1 VHLTGGAARDKTD
14 AAMEGIRPMATEQIA
29 AAINAWDVAQQQ
41 FDLAAE
47 HLNLSPGLRKVLR
60 EPKRELTVHFPVK
73 MDDGNVEVFTGFRVQ
88 HNLGRG
94 PAKGGI
100 RYHQNVTLDEVKALA
115 MWMTWKC
122 AVVGIP
128 FGGGKGGVIVDPK
141 KLSLR
146 EIEGLTRRY
155 ATEISILIGP
165 EKDIPAPDVNT
176 TPQVM
181 AWFMD
186 TYSMHVGYTVPGVV
200 TGKPISLGGSEG
212 RNEATARG
220 TVFCV
225 LEAARHLKLD
235 IKTSTV
241 VVQGFGNAGSI
252 AAQLMSAEGAKVLA
266 VSDSTGGIHS
276 PAGLDINRVVA
287 WKAEH
292 GTVVGFP
299 GAKAVS
305 NAEILEI
312 ECDVLIPAALENQIT
327 AANAERIHAK
337 IVAEAANGPTTPEA
351 DEILFRRGIFLIPD
365 ILCNAGGVTVSYFE
379 WVQDLNRD
387 HWSEK
392 VVNEKLHEI
401 MVKAFGETLTISLRE
416 GVHMRLAAYLL
427 AVQRV
432 ADATAMRGLY
442 P

>member
-1 VHLTGGAARDKTD
+1 MTTERAAPV
-14 AAMEGIRPMATEQIA
+14 MNP
-29 AAINAWDVAQQQ
+29 WHVAQQQ

-47 HLNLSPGLRKVLR
+47 KLNLDPGLRQVLR
-60 EPKRELTVHFPVK
+60 EPRRELHVHFPVK
-73 MDDGNVEVFTGFRVQ
+73 MDDGSVRVFAGFRVQ
-88 HNLGRG
+88 HNLSRG

-100 RYHQNVTLDEVKALA
+100 RYHQNVSIDEVKALA

-128 FGGGKGGVIVDPK
+128 FGGGKGGVVVDPK
-141 KLSLR
+141 KLSRR
-146 EIEGLTRRY
+146 ELENLTRRY
-155 ATEISILIGP
+155 ATEIEVLIGP
-165 EKDIPAPDVNT
+165 ERDIPAPDVNT
-176 TPQVM
+176 NAQTM
-181 AWFMD
+181 AWIMD

-220 TVFCV
+220 TVYCV
-225 LEAARHLKLD
+225 VDAAKRLGIDLAKA
-235 IKTSTV
+235 TV

-252 AAQLMSAEGAKVLA
+252 AAQLMAKEGSKVLA
-266 VSDSTGGIHS
+266 VSDSSGGIYS
-276 PAGLDINRVVA
+276 PDGLDVGRVVN

-305 NAEILEI
+305 NAELLEI
-312 ECDVLIPAALENQIT
+312 ECDVLIPAALEGQIT
-327 AANAERIHAK
+327 AANAEQIKAK
-337 IVAEAANGPTTPEA
+337 IIAEAANGPTSPEA

-387 HWSEK
+387 HWSERI
-392 VVNEKLHEI
+392 VNEKLHEI
-401 MVKAFGETLTISLRE
+401 MTKAFGETVAIAERE
-416 GVHMRLAAYLL
+416 QVHMRMAAYML

>member
-1 VHLTGGAARDKTD
+1 MT
-14 AAMEGIRPMATEQIA
+14 TEHIA
-29 AAINAWDVAQQQ
+29 ASINPWQVAQQQ

-47 HLNLSPGLRKVLR
+47 RLNLDPGLRRVLR
-60 EPKRELTVHFPVK
+60 EPRRELTVHFPVK
-73 MDDGNVEVFTGFRVQ
+73 MDDGSVQVYTGYRVQ

-100 RYHQNVTLDEVKALA
+100 RYHQDVSLDEVKALA

-128 FGGGKGGVIVDPK
+128 YGGGKGGVIVDPK
-141 KLSLR
+141 KLSQKELESLSR
-146 EIEGLTRRY
+146 RFFTEIEVLV
-155 ATEISILIGP
+155 GP

-176 TPQVM
+176 NAQVM

-186 TYSMHVGYTVPGVV
+186 TYSMHVGHTVPGVV

-220 TVFCV
+220 TVFCII
-225 LEAARHLKLD
+225 EAARHLGIELPKAR
-235 IKTSTV
+235 V
-241 VVQGFGNAGSI
+241 AVQGFGNAGSI
-252 AAQLMSAEGAKVLA
+252 AAQLISDEGATVVA
-266 VSDSTGGIHS
+266 VSDSTGGIHN
-276 PAGLDINRVVA
+276 PDGLEIKRVIA
-287 WKAEH
+287 WKKEH
-292 GTVVGFP
+292 GTVQGFP
-299 GAKAVS
+299 GATDVT
-305 NAEILEI
+305 NAEVLEVDCNI
-312 ECDVLIPAALENQIT
+312 LIPAALEGQIT
-327 AANAERIHAK
+327 EANAGNIKARLI
-337 IVAEAANGPTTPEA
+337 AEAANGPTTPEA
-351 DEILFRRGIFLIPD
+351 DRILFKNSKFMIPD

-387 HWSEK
+387 HWSER
-392 VVNEKLHEI
+392 VVNDKLREI
-401 MVKAFGETLTISLRE
+401 MIKAFQEVLAIARRE
-416 GVHMRLAAYLL
+416 QCDMRTAAYLL

>member
-1 VHLTGGAARDKTD
+1 MTTERAA
-14 AAMEGIRPMATEQIA
+14 PAT
-29 AAINAWDVAQQQ
+29 NPWHVAQQQ
-41 FDLAAE
+41 FDLAADK
-47 HLNLSPGLRKVLR
+47 LNLDPGLRQVLR
-60 EPKRELTVHFPVK
+60 EPRRELHVHFPVK
-73 MDDGNVEVFTGFRVQ
+73 MDDGSVKVYAGYRVQ

-100 RYHQNVTLDEVKALA
+100 RFHQDVSIDEVKALA

-141 KLSLR
+141 KLSRR
-146 EIEGLTRRY
+146 ELENLTRRY
-155 ATEISILIGP
+155 ATEIEVLIGP
-165 EKDIPAPDVNT
+165 ERDIPAPDVNT
-176 TPQVM
+176 NGQTM
-181 AWFMD
+181 AWIMD

-200 TGKPISLGGSEG
+200 TGKPIALGGSEG

-225 LEAARHLKLD
+225 IEAAKHLKINL
-235 IKTSTV
+235 KTATV

-252 AAQLMSAEGAKVLA
+252 AARLMVDEGAKILA

-276 PAGLDINRVVA
+276 PSGLDINRVIA

-299 GAKAVS
+299 GAQAVS

-351 DEILFRRGIFLIPD
+351 DEILFRRGIFMIPD

-392 VVNEKLHEI
+392 VVNEKLLEI
-401 MVKAFGETLTISLRE
+401 MVRAFHETLDIAQRE

-432 ADATAMRGLY
+432 ADATSMRGLY

>member
-1 VHLTGGAARDKTD
+1 MTTENVAA
-14 AAMEGIRPMATEQIA
+14 P
-29 AAINAWDVAQQQ
+29 INAWHVAQQQ
-41 FDLAAE
+41 FDLAADR
-47 HLNLSPGLRKVLR
+47 LNLDPGLRRVLR
-60 EPKRELTVHFPVK
+60 EPRRELTVHFPVH
-73 MDDGNVEVFTGFRVQ
+73 MDDGSVQVFTGYRVQ

-100 RYHQNVTLDEVKALA
+100 RYHQDVSIDEVKALA

-128 FGGGKGGVIVDPK
+128 YGGGKGGVIVDPK
-141 KLSLR
+141 KLSKKELEGLSR
-146 EIEGLTRRY
+146 RFFTEIEVLV
-155 ATEISILIGP
+155 GP
-165 EKDIPAPDVNT
+165 ERDIPAPDVNT
-176 TPQVM
+176 TPQIM
-181 AWFMD
+181 SWFMD

-220 TVFCV
+220 CV
-225 LEAARHLKLD
+225 YTIVEAAAHLGMDL
-235 IKTSTV
+235 KTAKV
-241 VVQGFGNAGSI
+241 AVQGYGNAGNI
-252 AAQLMSAEGAKVLA
+252 AARLMADEGSTIVA
-266 VSDSTGGIHS
+266 VSDSMGGIRNM
-276 PAGLDINRVVA
+276 AGLDPNKVLA
-287 WKAEH
+287 WKQEH
-292 GTVVGFP
+292 GTVQGFP
-299 GAKAVS
+299 GAENIS
-305 NAEILEI
+305 NAEVLET

-327 AANAERIHAK
+327 AQNAARIKAR

-351 DEILFRRGIFLIPD
+351 DTILYERGVFLIPD

-387 HWSEK
+387 HWTETEVNAKLK
-392 VVNEKLHEI
+392 VI
-401 MVKAFGETLTISLRE
+401 MVKAFNEVLAQSQKE
-416 GVHMRLAAYLL
+416 GVNMRTGAYLN